1 MNDNLFWFILCL
13 IIVEDRSPRTSSKV
27 GWGDGC
33 GGRVWWADRQL
44 RSWYRAKGAEHN
56 KGAQHPSQY
65 THYTVEVA
73 LLDMRC
79 TVKLRKKLTVVR
91 YGSLRWTGLPL
102 IGSTRADQE
111 WRLVKANISAGQT
124 YQTYQILQGKHIP
137 SDTGIAVI
145 LLSRQGQTYMNFILW
160 RTGLVLL
167 FFVSSSYQPIIRL

>member
-1 MNDNLFWFILCL
+1 MNDDMFWFFLCL
-13 IIVEDRSPRTSSKV
+13 FIVEDRSPRTSSKV

-56 KGAQHPSQY
+56 KSAQHTSQY

-124 YQTYQILQGKHIP
+124 YQTYQILQGKHNP
-137 SDTGIAVI
+137 SDTGIAARGECYW
-145 LLSRQGQTYMNFILW
+145 LFWQGKRYE
-160 RTGLVLL
+160 G
-167 FFVSSSYQPIIRL
+167 

>member
-1 MNDNLFWFILCL
+1 MKQLYLGSWDLERKKLYMNSTLLYFVHCLFIG
-13 IIVEDRSPRTSSKV
+13 EDRSPRTSSKV

-33 GGRVWWADRQL
+33 GGRVWSADRQL

-56 KGAQHPSQY
+56 KGAQHTSQY
-65 THYTVEVA
+65 THYTVKVA

-79 TVKLRKKLTVVR
+79 TVKLRKKLTLVR

-124 YQTYQILQGKHIP
+124 YQILQGKHNP
-137 SDTGIAVI
+137 SDTGTEWAD
-145 LLSRQGQTYMNFILW
+145 LN
-160 RTGLVLL
+160 
-167 FFVSSSYQPIIRL
+167 IIYKTDCPFK

>member
-1 MNDNLFWFILCL
+1 MRFGEKKLCMNSSLFYFVNCLFI
-13 IIVEDRSPRTSSKV
+13 VRDRSPRTSSKV

-56 KGAQHPSQY
+56 KGAQHTSQY
-65 THYTVEVA
+65 THYTVKVA

-91 YGSLRWTGLPL
+91 YGFLRWTGLPL

-124 YQTYQILQGKHIP
+124 YQILQGKHNP
-137 SDTGIAVI
+137 SDTGTEWAD
-145 LLSRQGQTYMNFILW
+145 LN
-160 RTGLVLL
+160 
-167 FFVSSSYQPIIRL
+167 IIYKTDCPFK